1 MDDRYIVSIYV
12 AAPGT
17 PLRAGGT
24 SMAGHVYYTVSD
36 GKTSH
41 SLGFAP
47 EEHGARSGP
56 GKVYTNDADQ
66 YQKPIYRRDME
77 ISKEQYDKLLAFGNA
92 PAKHGFEM
100 NYNGA
105 SNSCI
110 DFTWGALNHAGLHR
124 HNILG
129 MERKGF
135 EGNLK
140 PLDNVD
146 AIRSIRAP
154 FPDSELN
161 REVRNPMPERTLMQ
175 RLISEQ
181 HLPQKDRELLES
193 IRSKVA
199 EVDQQHGRAYDD
211 ASERIS
217 ASLLALAKEK
227 GIERVDYVALSQ
239 ATADA
244 GAGQRIFL
252 IEGDPAN
259 PAHTRASM
267 ETATAAQAPVEQSFA
282 KVGQLEQ
289 DQKAQALAVGQE
301 PQLAVQEQSMMRMS

>member
-66 YQKPIYRRDME
+66 YQKPFYRRDME
-77 ISKEQYDKLLAFGNA
+77 ISREQYDKLLTFGNA

-124 HNILG
+124 QNILG

-135 EGNLK
+135 EGHLK

-175 RLISEQ
+175 YLISEQ
-181 HLPQKDRELLES
+181 QLPQKDRELLES
-193 IRSKVA
+193 IRGKVA
-199 EVDQQHGRAYDD
+199 ALDQQHGRTPDD
-211 ASERIS
+211 ASERMS
-217 ASLLALAKEK
+217 ASLFALAKEN
-227 GIERVDYVALSQ
+227 GIERVDHVALSQ
-239 ATADA
+239 PTADA

-252 IEGDPAN
+252 VEGDPAN
-259 PAHTRASM
+259 PAATRVSM
-267 ETATAAQAPVEQSFA
+267 DTALAAQSPVEQSLA
-282 KVGQLEQ
+282 RVEQLEQ
-289 DQKAQALAVGQE
+289 GQHAQVRAAALEPQQTVQE
-301 PQLAVQEQSMMRMS
+301 PSGMRMG

>member
-199 EVDQQHGRAYDD
+199 EVDQQHGRVYDD

-244 GAGQRIFL
+244 GAGQRIYL

-282 KVGQLEQ
+282 KVEQLEQ

>member
-36 GKTSH
+36 GKRSH

-161 REVRNPMPERTLMQ
+161 KEVRNPMPERTLMQ

-199 EVDQQHGRAYDD
+199 GVDQQHGRAYDD

-217 ASLLALAKEK
+217 VSLLALAKEN
-227 GIERVDYVALSQ
+227 GIERVDHVVLSQ

-252 IEGDPAN
+252 IEGDPGN
-259 PAHTRASM
+259 PAHTRISM
-267 ETATAAQAPVEQSFA
+267 DTVIAAQSPVEQSLA
-282 KVGQLEQ
+282 RVEQLEHGQ
-289 DQKAQALAVGQE
+289 QAQLRAAALEPQPVVQE
-301 PQLAVQEQSMMRMS
+301 PSVMRMG

>member
-1 MDDRYIVSIYV
+1 MDDRYLVSIYV

-36 GKTSH
+36 GRTSH

-56 GKVYTNDADQ
+56 GRVFTNDADQ

-77 ISKEQYDKLLAFGNA
+77 ISKAQYDKLLEFGNA
-92 PAKHGFEM
+92 PTRHGFEM

-124 HNILG
+124 QNILR
-129 MERKGF
+129 MEQKGF
-135 EGNLK
+135 EGHIK
-140 PLDNVD
+140 PLDNID
-146 AIRSIRAP
+146 AIRSIHAP
-154 FPDSELN
+154 FPHSELN
-161 REVRNPMPERTLMQ
+161 KEVRNPMPDRTLMQ

-181 HLPQKDRELLES
+181 QLPPKDRELLES

-199 EVDQQHGRAYDD
+199 ELDQQHGRSHDD
-211 ASERIS
+211 ASERMA
-217 ASLLALAKEK
+217 ASLFALAKES
-227 GIERVDYVALSQ
+227 GIERVDHVVLSQ
-239 ATADA
+239 PTAGA

-252 IEGDPAN
+252 VEGDPTN

-267 ETATAAQAPVEQSFA
+267 DTAVAAQEPVEHSLA
-282 KVGQLEQ
+282 RVEQ
-289 DQKAQALAVGQE
+289 REHTQQAQVLA
-301 PQLAVQEQSMMRMS
+301 AVQAPEQAVQAPSIMRPG

>member
-1 MDDRYIVSIYV
+1 MDDRYLVSIYV

-36 GKTSH
+36 GRTSH

-56 GKVYTNDADQ
+56 GRVFTNDADQ

-77 ISKEQYDKLLAFGNA
+77 ISKAQYDKLLEFGNA
-92 PAKHGFEM
+92 PTRHGFEM

-124 HNILG
+124 QNILR
-129 MERKGF
+129 MEQKGF
-135 EGNLK
+135 EGHIK
-140 PLDNVD
+140 PLDNID
-146 AIRSIRAP
+146 AIRSIHAP
-154 FPDSELN
+154 FPHSELN
-161 REVRNPMPERTLMQ
+161 KEVRNPMPDRTLMQ

-181 HLPQKDRELLES
+181 QLPPKDRELLES

-199 EVDQQHGRAYDD
+199 ELDQQHGRSHDD
-211 ASERIS
+211 ASERMA
-217 ASLLALAKEK
+217 ASLFALAKES
-227 GIERVDYVALSQ
+227 GIERADHVVLSRQ
-239 ATADA
+239 TDA
-244 GAGQRIFL
+244 SPAAHNIFVVQGAMS
-252 IEGDPAN
+252 DPASLRT
-259 PAHTRASM
+259 H
-267 ETATAAQAPVEQSFA
+267 TATAEAAQRP
-282 KVGQLEQ
+282 
-289 DQKAQALAVGQE
+289 
-301 PQLAVQEQSMMRMS
+301 VQESLNQVEAIGERQARERSAEMQHAQEQHRASAPSM